1 MVEAR
6 IGIITLRHQNIKN
19 QSKTN
24 QKPVF
29 LAMKST
35 LNINFDPAM
44 MTMVAASLNSSEL
57 GRLFRAI
64 TACMAGE
71 DAGEHLSNSALKLAY
86 ALLRPSIDE
95 SLQRLAVNRA
105 NGAKGG
111 RPRKHPAP
119 VEAQKAAQSCEPS
132 GSPDKSQ
139 EKPSKKSKKEEN
151 SPTPPKEEKN
161 KKNSLFSPAR
171 ETGVAL
177 PCTVTAGESL
187 QQLQQQMLHE
197 QPWLDELCMSRH
209 ISAEDMTAYLNDFVH
224 YLRERDMHESLPQ
237 AKVHFVNQLP
247 YIIKKHQT
255 SQNHENNQE
264 FIADPVARRKHE
276 RESRRQEVCRLIT
289 ELAAGSQQ
297 PAVVPF

>member
-1 MVEAR
+1 
-6 IGIITLRHQNIKN
+6 
-19 QSKTN
+19 
-24 QKPVF
+24 
-29 LAMKST
+29 MKST

-64 TACMAGE
+64 TACMTGE
-71 DAGEHLSNSALKLAY
+71 DAGEHLSNSALRLAF

-119 VEAQKAAQSCEPS
+119 VEAQMPAPSCDPS
-132 GSPDKSQ
+132 GSPDKSL

-171 ETGVAL
+171 EAGVAL

-187 QQLQQQMLHE
+187 QQLQQFFSEICE
-197 QPWLDELCMSRH
+197 Q
-209 ISAEDMTAYLNDFVH
+209 FG
-224 YLRERDMHESLPQ
+224 
-237 AKVHFVNQLP
+237 KVV
-247 YIIKKHQT
+247 
-255 SQNHENNQE
+255 
-264 FIADPVARRKHE
+264 R
-276 RESRRQEVCRLIT
+276 
-289 ELAAGSQQ
+289 
-297 PAVVPF
+297 

>member
-1 MVEAR
+1 M
-6 IGIITLRHQNIKN
+6 
-19 QSKTN
+19 KT
-24 QKPVF
+24 
-29 LAMKST
+29 T

-71 DAGEHLSNSALKLAY
+71 DAGEHLSNSALRLAY

-119 VEAQKAAQSCEPS
+119 VEAQMPAQSCEPS
-132 GSPDKSQ
+132 GNPEKSQ
-139 EKPSKKSKKEEN
+139 EKPPKKSKKEEN

-171 ETGVAL
+171 EADVAL

-209 ISAEDMTAYLNDFVH
+209 ISAEDMTAYLQDFIH

>member
-1 MVEAR
+1 M
-6 IGIITLRHQNIKN
+6 
-19 QSKTN
+19 KT
-24 QKPVF
+24 
-29 LAMKST
+29 T

-44 MTMVAASLNSSEL
+44 MTMVAASLKSSEL

-71 DAGEHLSNSALKLAY
+71 DAGEHLGNSGLRLAF

-95 SLQRLAVNRA
+95 SLQRQAVNRA

-111 RPRKHPAP
+111 RPRKHFAPEDTQNPALP
-119 VEAQKAAQSCEPS
+119 SEPS
-132 GSPDKSQ
+132 GSDEKSQ
-139 EKPSKKSKKEEN
+139 EKPTKKSKKEEN

-161 KKNSLFSPAR
+161 KKKQPDSLFSPAR

-197 QPWLDELCMSRH
+197 QPWFDELCMSRH
-209 ISAEDMTAYLNDFVH
+209 IGAQDMTAYLHDFIH

-247 YIIKKHQT
+247 FIIKKHQT
-255 SQNHENNQE
+255 TQNHENNQK